1 MELKGDSGGGGGRGV
16 GDSTKYM
23 FAAKV
28 MDKKELVSRNKDGR
42 AKTERD
48 ILEILDHPFLPTL
61 CATLDT
67 PIPVSLKLGRKY
79 AYLDMDHVC
88 FLLKF
93 DV

>member
-1 MELKGDSGGGGGRGV
+1 MELKGDSGGRV

-42 AKTERD
+42 GKTERD

-61 CATLDT
+61 YATLDT
-67 PIPVSLKLGRKY
+67 SIPVSLKLGGKY
-79 AYLDMDHVC
+79 AYVNMDHVC
-88 FLLKF
+88 FHLKF
-93 DV
+93 GI

>member
-1 MELKGDSGGGGGRGV
+1 MELKGDSGGGG

-42 AKTERD
+42 SKTERD
-48 ILEILDHPFLPTL
+48 ILKILDHPFLPTL
-61 CATLDT
+61 YATLDT
-67 PIPVSLKLGRKY
+67 SIPVSLKLGGKY
-79 AYLDMDHVC
+79 AYFNMDHVC
-88 FLLKF
+88 FHLKF